1 MTLKRIVEIAKD
13 LGLSEDEI
21 ETYGKYMAKVPIEVL
36 SRLKEKKDGNLI
48 LVTATSPT
56 PAGEGKTTTAI
67 GLSQALKLLGKKV
80 AVAIREPS
88 LGPCFGI
95 KGGATGG
102 GKSMVQPSDRINL
115 FFTSDF
121 PAVSAAHN
129 LLSAL
134 INNHIYHGNSL
145 NIDPKGIVFPR
156 TVDMNDRSLREVIV
170 GAGGSETGAMVKEQ
184 YVITPASELMAI
196 LALST
201 DYSDLKKRLS
211 RILVA
216 FTKDRKP
223 VYSGD
228 LNAQGA
234 MAALLSDALKPN
246 IVQTTEGVPAFIHT
260 GPFGNIAH
268 GTSSIIA
275 DKIAIKL
282 ADYLVTEAGFGSD
295 LGAEKF
301 LDLASVIGN
310 LKISAIVLVTTIK
323 AMKYN
328 GGANVKNLSE
338 ENTDALK
345 EGFKNLFRHVEN
357 IRKFGFDPVV
367 ALNSFPSD
375 SPEERKLVETTLRE
389 KKIDFA
395 FSKVFVDGGDG
406 GKELAEHVLEKIKI
420 MPEHINRVYSMD
432 EEVTVKIEKIA
443 KRVYGAADV
452 SYSPEAMRDLRRI
465 KKFGFSNLPVC
476 MAKTQASLSD
486 DASKLNA
493 PENFTVNIRKIGISS
508 GAGFIVPLLG
518 DVMTMPGLPT
528 KPAAEGVDIQEDGTI
543 TGLS

>member
-1 MTLKRIVEIAKD
+1 MALKKIVEIAKE

-21 ETYGKYMAKVPIEVL
+21 ETYGRYMAKIPVDVL
-36 SRLKEKKDGNLI
+36 NRIGKNKDGNLI

-67 GLSQALKLLGKKV
+67 GLSQALRILGKKV
-80 AVAIREPS
+80 SVAIREPS

-102 GKSMVQPSDRINL
+102 GKSMVEPSDRINL

-145 NIDPKGIVFPR
+145 NIDPKSVVFPR
-156 TVDMNDRSLREVIV
+156 AIDMNDRSLREVIV
-170 GAGGSETGAMVKEQ
+170 GAGARETGTMIKDQ

-196 LALST
+196 LALSS

-216 FTKDRKP
+216 FTNDHKP

-228 LNAQGA
+228 LNAQGS

-246 IVQTTEGVPAFIHT
+246 IVQTTENVPAFIHT

-275 DKIAIKL
+275 DRIALKL
-282 ADYLVTEAGFGSD
+282 NDYVVTEAGFGSD

-301 LDLASVIGN
+301 LDLVSVIGN
-310 LKISAIVLVTTIK
+310 LPVSAIVVVTTIK
-323 AMKYN
+323 ALKHN
-328 GGANVKNLSE
+328 GGSKDLSKE
-338 ENTDALK
+338 DLDALK
-345 EGFKNLFRHVEN
+345 SGFGNLFRHVDN
-357 IRKFGFDPVV
+357 MRKFGFEPVV
-367 ALNSFPSD
+367 AVNDFPAD
-375 SPEERKLVETTLRE
+375 TNAERDLVRSALKERN
-389 KKIDFA
+389 IDFA
-395 FSKVFVDGGDG
+395 FSRVFADGGAG
-406 GKELAEHVLEKIKI
+406 GKELAEKVLEKIGSRPREIK
-420 MPEHINRVYSMD
+420 RVYSAD
-432 EEVTVKIEKIA
+432 DDVRSKIEKIA
-443 KRVYGAADV
+443 KRVYGASEV
-452 SYSPEAMRDLRRI
+452 SYSAEALRDLRRI
-465 KKFGFSNLPVC
+465 KRLGFTNFPVC
-476 MAKTQASLSD
+476 MAKTQYSLSD
-486 DASKLNA
+486 NPSLLNA
-493 PENFTVNIRKIGISS
+493 PENFTVEIKKIGISS

-528 KPAAEGVDIQEDGTI
+528 RPAAEDVDITDDGTI

>member
-1 MTLKRIVEIAKD
+1 MDLRRITDVAKEI
-13 LGLSEDEI
+13 GLSEDEI
-21 ETYGKYMAKVPIEVL
+21 ETYGKYMAKIPVNVL
-36 SRLKEKKDGNLI
+36 DRLKDRKEGNLI

-67 GLSQALKLLGKKV
+67 GLSQALKRAGKKV

-102 GKSMVQPSDRINL
+102 GKSMVEPSDRINL

-134 INNHIYHGNSL
+134 VNNHIYHGNRL
-145 NIDPKGIVFPR
+145 NIDPKTILFPR
-156 TVDMNDRSLREVIV
+156 AIDMNDRSLREVIV
-170 GAGGSETGAMVKEQ
+170 GAGARETGAMIKDQ

-211 RILVA
+211 RILIG
-216 FTKDRKP
+216 FTNDHKP

-228 LNAQGA
+228 LNAQGS

-246 IVQTTEGVPAFIHT
+246 LVQTTEGVPAFIHT

-275 DKIAIKL
+275 DKMAL
-282 ADYLVTEAGFGSD
+282 RLVDYVVTEAGFGSD

-301 LDLASVIGN
+301 LDLVSVIGN
-310 LKISAIVLVTTIK
+310 LPVSAIVVVTTIK

-328 GGANVKNLSE
+328 GGEKDLSKENLEALE
-338 ENTDALK
+338 E
-345 EGFKNLFRHVEN
+345 GMQNLFRHVEN
-357 IRKFGFDPVV
+357 MRKFGFDPVV
-367 ALNSFPSD
+367 ALNDFPAD
-375 SPEERKLVETTLRE
+375 TEAEKKLVMSKLRE
-389 KKIDFA
+389 KNIDFA
-395 FSKVFVDGGDG
+395 FSKVFADGGEG
-406 GKELAEHVLEKIKI
+406 GKELASRVLEKIKAKPAQI
-420 MPEHINRVYSMD
+420 KRVYEHNED
-432 EEVTVKIEKIA
+432 VKVKIEKIA
-443 KRVYGAADV
+443 KRVYGASGVNYSAD
-452 SYSPEAMRDLRRI
+452 ALRDLRRV
-465 KKFGFSNLPVC
+465 KRFGYTELPVC
-476 MAKTQASLSD
+476 MAKTQYSLSD
-486 DASKLNA
+486 NPALLNA
-493 PENFTVNIRKIGISS
+493 PEGFVVEIKKIGISS

-528 KPAAEGVDIQEDGTI
+528 VPAAEGIDIEQDGTI